1 MATCGHQRR
10 MQQEPQRAA
19 TVAAALMDIAYLH
32 EIKGVSGVMP
42 LTLIKGPTRVTF
54 RAIKGMINT
63 TGMRHLVSRGVNTVA
78 PPRGP

>member
-1 MATCGHQRR
+1 MATRGHQRR
-10 MQQEPQRAA
+10 MQREPRPAA
-19 TVAAALMDIAYLH
+19 TVAAALMYIAYLH

-42 LTLIKGPTRVTF
+42 LILIKGPMRVTF

-63 TGMRHLVSRGVNTVA
+63 TGMRHLVSRGVNNVV